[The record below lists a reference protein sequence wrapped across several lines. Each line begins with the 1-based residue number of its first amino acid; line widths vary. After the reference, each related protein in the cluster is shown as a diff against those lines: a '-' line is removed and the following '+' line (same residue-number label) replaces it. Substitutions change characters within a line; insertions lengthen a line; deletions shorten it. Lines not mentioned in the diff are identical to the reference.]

1 MFYFEG
7 DEILHENDLLE
18 IRGVMERY
26 FYVPE
31 GNSQLFDYNYFY
43 GDLSWLAN
51 RTVLYMRECC
61 IISNVLRNWMP
72 DVYFVVMDANRQG
85 RYSKVA
91 LVNALIYYYG
101 YVHNIVVMQDKNQC
115 IGKYWKHN
123 PLFFNGYQL
132 DLLVLLIFLQ
142 WGA

>member
-1 MFYFEG
+1 MIAQYNYKDGWVFYFEG

-61 IISNVLRNWMP
+61 IISNVLRNWIP
-72 DVYFVVMDANRQG
+72 DVYFVVTD
-85 RYSKVA
+85 V
-91 LVNALIYYYG
+91 
-101 YVHNIVVMQDKNQC
+101 
-115 IGKYWKHN
+115 
-123 PLFFNGYQL
+123 
-132 DLLVLLIFLQ
+132 
-142 WGA
+142 